1 MLSAE
6 NRLKS
11 KKDIDFVFR
20 SGRMITND
28 FLCLKYHPNKK
39 DRTRVAFSL
48 GLSYSKSAVERN
60 RAKRIMR
67 EAVRLHIEK
76 IRSGFDLVFFLRK
89 GFTQKITLKETETM
103 LGTIFKKA
111 NLFN

>member
-20 SGRMITND
+20 AGRMVTND

-39 DRTRVAFSL
+39 DRARVAFSL

-67 EAVRLHIEK
+67 EAVRLHIKK
-76 IRSGFDLVFFLRK
+76 IRSGFDLVFFYAKVLHEK
-89 GFTQKITLKETETM
+89 
-103 LGTIFKKA
+103 
-111 NLFN
+111 